1 MGMNREDMEGVIH
14 GLIWGT
20 VPTFAQETEEYHNIA
35 QDSWCPC

>member
-1 MGMNREDMEGVIH
+1 MEGVSH

-20 VPTFAQETEEYHNIA
+20 VPAFAQGTEEYHDIA